1 MLQRES
7 LQSRSPEPSSPYH
20 LRLNG
25 TEKARSRVT
34 CKSSTPVS
42 TPTSA
47 PTTSTTTATLMAAL
61 QEQQQAAQPITFDMN
76 SMSALMNAILGGGQ
90 QAGGRGGGII
100 YGYGRKKRATD
111 SLMQASLNLG
121 FQVTLKLNK
130 DDKIDVSLVN
140 QGTLFDDNSHL
151 THLTSWLPFG

>member
-7 LQSRSPEPSSPYH
+7 LQSRSPELSSPYH

-34 CKSSTPVS
+34 FKSSTPVS

-47 PTTSTTTATLMAAL
+47 LTTSTTTVTLMAAL

-76 SMSALMNAILGGGQ
+76 SMSALMSAFLGGGQ
-90 QAGGRGGGII
+90 QASGGGGGM
-100 YGYGRKKRATD
+100 YGYGRKK
-111 SLMQASLNLG
+111 S
-121 FQVTLKLNK
+121 
-130 DDKIDVSLVN
+130 
-140 QGTLFDDNSHL
+140 
-151 THLTSWLPFG
+151 